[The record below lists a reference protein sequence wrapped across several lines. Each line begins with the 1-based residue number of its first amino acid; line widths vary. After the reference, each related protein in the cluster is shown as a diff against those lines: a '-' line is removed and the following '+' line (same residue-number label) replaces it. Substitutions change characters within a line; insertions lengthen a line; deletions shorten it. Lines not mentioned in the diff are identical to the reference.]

1 MKFGVVLTGTDQDVL
16 ELGREAEAAGWD
28 GVFLPDDWGAA
39 LIRLTA
45 IAMRTERVRL
55 GTMLTPLPQHLPWI
69 VAAQSATLDQL
80 CGGRMIL
87 GLGLGVNARLAGK
100 FLTHARTARI
110 CACDQWSCST
120 CSRCWRKCRRSAWA
134 R

>member
-45 IAMRTERVRL
+45 IAMRTQRVRL

-87 GLGLGVNARLAGK
+87 GLGLGVNELDKIGLEENRVRAQMLDEGLAIVARG
-100 FLTHARTARI
+100 
-110 CACDQWSCST
+110 
-120 CSRCWRKCRRSAWA
+120 
-134 R
+134 